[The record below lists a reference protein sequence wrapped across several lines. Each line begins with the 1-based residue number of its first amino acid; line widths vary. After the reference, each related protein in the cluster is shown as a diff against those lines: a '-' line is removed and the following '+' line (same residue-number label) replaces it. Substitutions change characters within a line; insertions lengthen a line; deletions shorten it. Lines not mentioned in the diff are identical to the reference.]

1 MNKMILK
8 AVEVDANGN
17 ELATKIISS
26 KEILPPR
33 DCSNFG
39 YNQQEQLKIMEQAQ
53 QTLLDTQADFLKS
66 NCHLNMKSFL
76 TKLKKNYGFGKQML
90 H

>member
-17 ELATKIISS
+17 ELSTKIISS
-26 KEILPPR
+26 KEILPPT

-39 YNQQEQLKIMEQAQ
+39 YNQQEQLEIMGQVQ
-53 QTLLDTQADFLKS
+53 QTLLEYQADFLKS
-66 NCHLNMKSFL
+66 AP
-76 TKLKKNYGFGKQML
+76 
-90 H
+90 